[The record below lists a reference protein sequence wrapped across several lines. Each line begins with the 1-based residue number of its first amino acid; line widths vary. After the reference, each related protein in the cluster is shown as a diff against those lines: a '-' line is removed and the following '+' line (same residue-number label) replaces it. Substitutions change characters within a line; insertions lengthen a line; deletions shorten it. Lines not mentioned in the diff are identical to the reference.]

1 MCSRRVVSN
10 GILVFA
16 VLSLAGLARGGEA
29 VFSPLDRASDL
40 DLSGGLVYAINFG
53 NNGNPQFGD
62 FIFLQ
67 DQDYPHVTLSIT
79 AEGVGST
86 WEGPNANTGDPS
98 LDVLLSGLVWTNSGG
113 RCTTAVAAG
122 GLTVGVGYRLQLIF
136 YDVDAS
142 HGRTVRI
149 VVEGETIM
157 DNFNMA
163 AAQGGISGRGGSVVK
178 YVFTAADPI
187 LNIEVTPI
195 ITDGSLASGL
205 SGLIL
210 TELLA
215 SPDFNGDYRIDIEDL
230 VLLIEHWGQDSP
242 LFDLAPPPTGDGIVD
257 RQDLEALMGHWG
269 EELPDRRLAARWR
282 LDETEGA
289 IAYDSTGVHDANL
302 IGTPTWQPAGG
313 QVKGALQLD
322 GAEDYVTSKFVLK
335 PGSDSF
341 SVFAW
346 VKGGGPGQVILSQ
359 RDLSTTRGASWLG
372 CDPRTGCLMT
382 AVTNV
387 HRVGVGP
394 LVSLAEVSDG
404 AWHQI
409 GLVYDGGCRS
419 LYLDGIEVARD
430 PTSISPLTGTQAG
443 LNLGAGKNL
452 ELGSFWAGLVD
463 DVRIYGTAVI
473 P

>member
-149 VVEGETIM
+149 VV
-157 DNFNMA
+157 
-163 AAQGGISGRGGSVVK
+163 
-178 YVFTAADPI
+178 
-187 LNIEVTPI
+187 
-195 ITDGSLASGL
+195 
-205 SGLIL
+205 
-210 TELLA
+210 
-215 SPDFNGDYRIDIEDL
+215 
-230 VLLIEHWGQDSP
+230 
-242 LFDLAPPPTGDGIVD
+242 
-257 RQDLEALMGHWG
+257 
-269 EELPDRRLAARWR
+269 
-282 LDETEGA
+282 
-289 IAYDSTGVHDANL
+289 
-302 IGTPTWQPAGG
+302 
-313 QVKGALQLD
+313 
-322 GAEDYVTSKFVLK
+322 
-335 PGSDSF
+335 
-341 SVFAW
+341 
-346 VKGGGPGQVILSQ
+346 
-359 RDLSTTRGASWLG
+359 
-372 CDPRTGCLMT
+372 
-382 AVTNV
+382 
-387 HRVGVGP
+387 
-394 LVSLAEVSDG
+394 
-404 AWHQI
+404 
-409 GLVYDGGCRS
+409 
-419 LYLDGIEVARD
+419 
-430 PTSISPLTGTQAG
+430 
-443 LNLGAGKNL
+443 
-452 ELGSFWAGLVD
+452 
-463 DVRIYGTAVI
+463 
-473 P
+473 